1 MDKMWWSQSVRLR
14 GVPLYT
20 VTYNL
25 NNISIN
31 MQELKQSVVVDLVKD
46 TVHSLSLWIDF
57 TVQLQTVIFL
67 SAIEQLEPLVATAMI
82 RVLYAVE

>member
-1 MDKMWWSQSVRLR
+1 
-14 GVPLYT
+14 
-20 VTYNL
+20 
-25 NNISIN
+25 

-67 SAIEQLEPLVATAMI
+67 SAIEQLEALVATAMI

>member
-1 MDKMWWSQSVRLR
+1 M
-14 GVPLYT
+14 
-20 VTYNL
+20 
-25 NNISIN
+25 
-31 MQELKQSVVVDLVKD
+31 VDLVKD

-67 SAIEQLEPLVATAMI
+67 SAIEQLEALVATAMI